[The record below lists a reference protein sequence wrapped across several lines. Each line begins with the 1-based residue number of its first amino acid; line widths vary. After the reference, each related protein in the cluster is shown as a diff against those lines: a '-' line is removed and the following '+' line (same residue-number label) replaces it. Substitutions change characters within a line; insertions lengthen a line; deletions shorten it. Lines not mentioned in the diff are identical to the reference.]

1 MSNEQ
6 QAVPGFLAR
15 AKRAVLFALL
25 FGGAFAVGTYI
36 LGLTIAVFD
45 SHAGPVLR
53 TMIPQLVAPM
63 AGAIGVLIGAVKGW
77 RSAQ

>member
-15 AKRAVLFALL
+15 TKRALIFAVLF
-25 FGGAFAVGTYI
+25 GVAFAVGTYV

-63 AGAIGVLIGAVKGW
+63 AGAIGVVIGAVKGW
-77 RSAQ
+77 RGAQ